1 MTNDDD
7 DKTRFQPAKKKS
19 KMQYEVG
26 DVLSD
31 IYRITR
37 FIDRGGMGEV
47 YEAVNV
53 HHAEERVAVKV
64 MLPEFASDERVTEM
78 FAKEAGTL
86 TRLHHEAIVPY
97 RLASR
102 DQKGRPYLVTA
113 YVDGPSLEDRFKDF
127 KPTDAEFIGL
137 ARQLAEGLGKAHTL
151 GAIHRDI
158 APDNILLVGGNP
170 NLPKIIDFGIAKDA
184 REDGG
189 GATIIGD
196 GFAGKLKYV
205 APEQLGEYERSIGPW
220 TDLYSLALTL
230 LAVASQKHADMGGSI
245 VDAVKKRFVVPD
257 ISAIPEPFRHAFE
270 AALQPNPKDRPQTM
284 AAFIKLLDSEPS
296 AATAVES
303 GFAPLP
309 SDASS
314 SETTQSVDK
323 KVPKPPKA
331 HNKKGVVFGGIGAV
345 VLAGI
350 VVAYLAMPKSAD
362 LPPTNPV
369 AVIPAGEE
377 DATEPKDSVITPPA
391 QIEPTPSEPPL
402 PRAELTSLGQGAQ
415 NADDCSWLQLDS
427 VGRNSLRY
435 VGGAGDLRRTHQIMS
450 SSIKEKTTTSIELDL
465 KPVVQFTP
473 ALCDTVMAIK
483 SIRNTQPIISSPD
496 NSRVLEARNQV
507 IRFGN
512 GNEVEGKFVTP
523 NLSVSGIDV
532 DKPTILMSI
541 NSLGEVYP
549 LANGRDEIR
558 SFVELMSG
566 TMSETGF
573 SVAIPT
579 QLNVPTGEGYGFIII
594 TGDAPFPKTM
604 FGDASKEELIPITED
619 WGQKF
624 QRAAKVI
631 GWKSDAYWYTVVDEN
646 PD

>member
-1 MTNDDD
+1 
-7 DKTRFQPAKKKS
+7 
-19 KMQYEVG
+19 
-26 DVLSD
+26 
-31 IYRITR
+31 
-37 FIDRGGMGEV
+37 
-47 YEAVNV
+47 
-53 HHAEERVAVKV
+53 
-64 MLPEFASDERVTEM
+64 
-78 FAKEAGTL
+78 
-86 TRLHHEAIVPY
+86 
-97 RLASR
+97 
-102 DQKGRPYLVTA
+102 
-113 YVDGPSLEDRFKDF
+113 
-127 KPTDAEFIGL
+127 
-137 ARQLAEGLGKAHTL
+137 
-151 GAIHRDI
+151 
-158 APDNILLVGGNP
+158 
-170 NLPKIIDFGIAKDA
+170 
-184 REDGG
+184 
-189 GATIIGD
+189 
-196 GFAGKLKYV
+196 
-205 APEQLGEYERSIGPW
+205 
-220 TDLYSLALTL
+220 
-230 LAVASQKHADMGGSI
+230 
-245 VDAVKKRFVVPD
+245 
-257 ISAIPEPFRHAFE
+257 
-270 AALQPNPKDRPQTM
+270 
-284 AAFIKLLDSEPS
+284 
-296 AATAVES
+296 
-303 GFAPLP
+303 
-309 SDASS
+309 
-314 SETTQSVDK
+314 
-323 KVPKPPKA
+323 VPKPPKA

-345 VLAGI
+345 VLAGL

-427 VGRNSLRY
+427 VGR
-435 VGGAGDLRRTHQIMS
+435 
-450 SSIKEKTTTSIELDL
+450 K
-465 KPVVQFTP
+465 
-473 ALCDTVMAIK
+473 
-483 SIRNTQPIISSPD
+483 
-496 NSRVLEARNQV
+496 EARNQV

-604 FGDASKEELIPITED
+604 FGDASKQELT
-619 WGQKF
+619 
-624 QRAAKVI
+624 
-631 GWKSDAYWYTVVDEN
+631 DAYWYTVVDEN